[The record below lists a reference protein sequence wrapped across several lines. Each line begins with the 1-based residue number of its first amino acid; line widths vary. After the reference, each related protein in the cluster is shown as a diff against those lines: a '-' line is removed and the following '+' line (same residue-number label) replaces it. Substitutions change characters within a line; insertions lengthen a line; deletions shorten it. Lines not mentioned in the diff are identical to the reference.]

1 MINILLIIL
10 IAVVV
15 IFDIINLN
23 FTIKAGKT
31 NKNIYEYIIKSTEVE
46 MEYISKMTQEKDLQ
60 IEILKKKLEV

>member
-23 FTIKAGKT
+23 FTIKAGKA
-31 NKNIYEYIIKSTEVE
+31 NKNIYKYIIKSTEVE
-46 MEYISKMTQEKDLQ
+46 MEYISKMTKEKDLQ

>member
-1 MINILLIIL
+1 MSNILLIIL

-23 FTIKAGKT
+23 FTIKAGKA
-31 NKNIYEYIIKSTEVE
+31 NKNIYKYIIKSTEVE
-46 MEYISKMTQEKDLQ
+46 MEYISKMTKEKDLQ

>member
-23 FTIKAGKT
+23 FTIKAGKV
-31 NKNIYEYIIKSTEVE
+31 NKNIYKYIIKSTEVE